1 MNVFSNVVLVE
12 KILRVQ
18 PNVRQL
24 YLLINAKDARWAK
37 IRLKE
42 EILCSNLFK
51 FLQCRYGEEYE
62 AFMDQKITAV
72 VGDITKE
79 TLGMDPLTFTSLTTK
94 LDIIVNSAGTTTF
107 DER

>member
-1 MNVFSNVVLVE
+1 MLVE

-18 PNVRQL
+18 PDVRHL
-24 YLLINAKDARWAK
+24 YLLIKAPDTSCAKR
-37 IRLKE
+37 RLKE
-42 EILCSNLFK
+42 EILCSSLFK
-51 FLQCRYGEEYE
+51 TLQCRYGEEYE
-62 AFMDQKITAV
+62 DFMDQKITAV

-94 LDIIVNSAGTTTF
+94 LEIIVNSAGTTTF